1 MPYIKEHASL
11 HGFGYRRAHLAGRVE
26 DAALHAVE
34 AMGEDV
40 ALFHNGQ
47 HVIEAVAPGVLGVDH
62 NGQTGCIRSFA
73 SPMQGQASPSA
84 R

>member
-1 MPYIKEHASL
+1 MSHVKEHASL
-11 HGFGYRRAHLAGRVE
+11 HGLVYRRAHLAGLVE

-47 HVIEAVAPGVLGVDH
+47 HIIEAVAPSVLRVDH
-62 NGQTGCIRSFA
+62 NG
-73 SPMQGQASPSA
+73 
-84 R
+84 